1 MAGEYNTDWN
11 SVPNTHSNAKPES
24 YRQVKNVLAVLINE
38 GFLRGST
45 LRDCYFEVADC
56 QQPFDTFDGKTRI
69 EVQVLWFGRKPATTW
84 AHVTLNGKWELL
96 RNYSGEVVAN
106 IGIVL

>member
-11 SVPNTHSNAKPES
+11 SVPNTHPNAKPES
-24 YRQVKNVLAVLINE
+24 YRQVKNVLAVLIHE

-45 LRDCYFEVADC
+45 FNDCYFEVADC
-56 QQPFDTFDGKTRI
+56 PQPFDTFDGKTRV

-84 AHVTLNGKWELL
+84 AHITLNDKYELL
-96 RNYSGEVVAN
+96 RNYSGEVVNN
-106 IGIVL
+106 IS